1 MKHVNIR
8 LMILA
13 LAGLL
18 AGTAQ
23 GQSQDETLRQ
33 QELEMREQERTM
45 REAEAE
51 LEQARKRLEEAA
63 REVAELSI
71 QVAPEV
77 EIIREI
83 RGGQR
88 AMLGVNIGSGG
99 DSGGDGVY
107 VAGVT
112 PGGPADEAG
121 LKGGDLITGVG
132 EQSLKSDSAREA
144 NRKLLDFMRKVE
156 PGDDVTVHYQRDGS
170 EKQAKIRT
178 KAAAPMAFGYAT
190 GPGQKIF
197 ISPGDAPPMNVDVQ
211 VLGDAPMLG
220 LHGGFFRAWPGM
232 ELVTLTPGLGEYF
245 GTSEG
250 LLVVR
255 SPEDES
261 LDIKDGDVIL
271 SIDGR
276 TPQNPG
282 HAMRILRS
290 YQAGEKITLQM
301 VRKKKKRSVEIVL
314 PERKL
319 SELAPMPELRWHESP
334 DMPRAPAG
342 PPRQPVPA
350 RPAPPV
356 TS

>member
-1 MKHVNIR
+1 MKIQ

-13 LAGLL
+13 LAGLM
-18 AGTAQ
+18 AGAAH
-23 GQSQDETLRQ
+23 GQQSEPEALRQ
-33 QELEMREQERTM
+33 QEQELREQEKAM
-45 REAEAE
+45 RNAEAE
-51 LEQARKRLEEAA
+51 LEEARRRLEKAA
-63 REVAELSI
+63 RDVAELSL
-71 QVAPEV
+71 QVVPEV

-112 PGGPADEAG
+112 PGGPADQAG
-121 LKGGDLITGVG
+121 LKGGDLIVGVG
-132 EQSLKSDSAREA
+132 DQALKSDSAREA
-144 NRKLLDFMRKVE
+144 NRKLLEFMRKVE
-156 PGDDVTVHYQRDGS
+156 PGDDVDIRYQRDGA
-170 EKQAKIRT
+170 EKQATVRT

-190 GPGQKIF
+190 GPGERIF
-197 ISPGDAPPMNVDVQ
+197 ISPGEVPPVDVD
-211 VLGDAPMLG
+211 VSILGEAPFAG
-220 LHGGFFRAWPGM
+220 LHGGFFSAWPGM

-290 YQAGEKITLQM
+290 YQAGEKISLQL
-301 VRKKKKRSVEIVL
+301 VRKKKKRTVEIVL

-319 SELAPMPELRWHESP
+319 SELAPLPALPWHESP
-334 DMPRAPAG
+334 GRPMVPAPAQ
-342 PPRQPVPA
+342 PPGKPA
-350 RPAPPV
+350 APRPAPAV